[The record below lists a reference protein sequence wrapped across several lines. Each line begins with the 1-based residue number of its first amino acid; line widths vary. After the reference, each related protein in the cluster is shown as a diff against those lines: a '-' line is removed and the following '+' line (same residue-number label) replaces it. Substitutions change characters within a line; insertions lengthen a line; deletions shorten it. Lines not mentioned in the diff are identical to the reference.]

1 MQPKQ
6 ANMQGPEV
14 LYRNT
19 FTKLRNFAR
28 RIYVNTTFRIVQFI
42 DSIHDM
48 RLCGYDMSK
57 RRKVQVEG
65 STNYFPSRYWAL
77 DKVFEDAVF
86 TPDDRFVD
94 IGCGMGRVLA
104 YLLEKK
110 FPGHLTGIEKDPYVA
125 NIARKWMLKYDDR
138 QVELIEDNAL
148 EQQYDGYTIIY
159 VFRPFSEEFFERL
172 ILRLEEQLTHPIRFY
187 YMTDHYSVRFLIHR
201 QGWKM
206 TKRDFV
212 FRKYGL
218 CIWKCPQ
225 YYSIW
230 DYNPTKAEEEE
241 CS

>member
-1 MQPKQ
+1 MLFKGTGTLMK
-6 ANMQGPEV
+6 AA
-14 LYRNT
+14 
-19 FTKLRNFAR
+19 TKLRNLAR
-28 RIYVNTTFRIVQFI
+28 RIYVGITFRIVQLI
-42 DSIHDM
+42 DSLHDR
-48 RLCGYDMSK
+48 RLCGYDLSN

-65 STNYFPSRYWAL
+65 ATNYFPSRYWAL
-77 DKVFEDAVF
+77 DDVFKDAVF
-86 TPDDRFVD
+86 TSEDRFID

-125 NIARKWMLKYDDR
+125 DIARKWMKRYKDR
-138 QVELIEDNAL
+138 QVELIEGNAF

-172 ILRLEEQLTHPIRFY
+172 VLRLEEQLSHPIRFY
-187 YMTDHYSVRFLIHR
+187 YLTDHDSIRFLIGR

-206 TKRDFV
+206 LKRDYV

-218 CIWKCPQ
+218 CIWKYPQ

-230 DYNPTKAEEEE
+230 DYCPTKERISNAKTK
-241 CS
+241 